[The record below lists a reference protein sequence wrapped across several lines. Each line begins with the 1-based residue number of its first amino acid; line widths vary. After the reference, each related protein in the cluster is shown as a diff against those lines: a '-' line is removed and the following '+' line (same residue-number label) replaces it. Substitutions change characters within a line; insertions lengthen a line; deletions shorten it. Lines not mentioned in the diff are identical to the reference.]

1 MPLFVF
7 AAGGPDGSRPA
18 GPFSPDSPATGGGRR
33 GAGVDCASFVMLR
46 SGLPRIVVAVPT
58 ARGPDE
64 HAGGDAAG
72 ATAIDEAERAPSRRA
87 RGDEL
92 PAATLQRFREKDP
105 DALGEVYDR
114 YRRAVWAVAL
124 SITRADH
131 LAQEAVQEI
140 FIRAWNAAA
149 TYDPTRDLGPW
160 LMTIARHAS
169 LDLIR
174 RELRPTRGGHEAET
188 DVVVEETGIDE
199 VWLSWE
205 IQEALRRLSDDEREI
220 VRLSFFEDLTQVQ
233 VAARLG
239 LPLGTVKSRSH
250 RAHRRLAELLKHL
263 REEPA
268 MTLNHVTPP
277 HRTETRQMP
286 AEGGD
291 RR

>member
-1 MPLFVF
+1 
-7 AAGGPDGSRPA
+7 
-18 GPFSPDSPATGGGRR
+18 
-33 GAGVDCASFVMLR
+33 MLR

-58 ARGPDE
+58 VRGPDE
-64 HAGGDAAG
+64 RAGGEAAG
-72 ATAIDEAERAPSRRA
+72 ATAIDEGEPATTPSRRA

-105 DALGEVYDR
+105 DALGEVFDR
-114 YRRAVWAVAL
+114 YRRAVWSVAM

-149 TYDPTRDLGPW
+149 TYDASRDLGPW

-169 LDLIR
+169 LDLVR

-188 DVVVEETGIDE
+188 DVVVEEAGIDQ

-220 VRLSFFEDLTQVQ
+220 VRLSFFEDLTHVQ
-233 VAARLG
+233 VAERLG

-250 RAHRRLAELLKHL
+250 RAHRRLAGLLVHL
-263 REEPA
+263 RDEPA
-268 MTLNHVTPP
+268 LSVDETLNQVAPP
-277 HRTETRQMP
+277 RRTEPRQQP